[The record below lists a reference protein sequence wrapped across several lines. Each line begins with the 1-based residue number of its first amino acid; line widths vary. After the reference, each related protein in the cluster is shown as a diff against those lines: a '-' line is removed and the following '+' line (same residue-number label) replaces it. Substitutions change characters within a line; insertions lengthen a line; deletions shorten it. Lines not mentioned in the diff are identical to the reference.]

1 MATNP
6 IVIDALPEPTVEPA
20 SARRKA
26 CDLCFTKKIKCDML
40 KPVCSNCKLYNA
52 DCQTT
57 SVARK
62 RQTNSRP
69 KQAVKIR
76 EAETKELA
84 EENESLKKRLARIEE
99 QLQQI
104 LEAAKQEHALAT
116 ASAPVSSTNGST
128 PEELA
133 RKCSPE
139 ELKGPSAWRF
149 DPVEPSLYHG
159 PGDDDLPLPPLD
171 QLMPY
176 VDHYFNT
183 FNRALPLFD
192 QAVFM
197 RMMRDW
203 HHTDRPKRD
212 RAIWAAILMVCAM
225 GLRSPIP
232 GDEAPTIDQRART
245 DWANRCMRN
254 AQSVMSELVTRE
266 KDLLGVQVL
275 LSLVC
280 LFHNSSDSRPASVLV
295 GTAVRLAQRLQLHS
309 NASSRLY
316 APGEV
321 LLRHRVF
328 WIAYLFDKDLSLRGQ
343 APSAQQDADI
353 DISLP
358 PMNPPDGAGLIYTS
372 DKKTCLNTF
381 RIRLGLSHIQGKIFD
396 NLYSNRA
403 SKVQGAERRQRIAAL
418 STMLE
423 QWYARIPPA
432 FRIEH
437 VSSTV
442 DESELV
448 QMVKLHHAYLL
459 AVVHT
464 HGIYS
469 HESEWFG
476 RISSMSKA
484 MIQDYA
490 MTILGPTSKRAT
502 ESQEPP
508 MAQGWKQCVDL
519 SRKCIRLFQDATPT
533 ECLIWQCS
541 CAHFSGLIVLLA
553 NNLMHPTHP
562 DAWIDQELSNKA
574 VKLLNDL
581 VSVLPAN
588 AFDTLCVVVNELQK
602 KASTAVDAAR
612 LAAAQTDWMQA
623 SDGNLLL
630 EDLGDEMGFPV
641 FADDEDITGAFELDD
656 TWDHL
661 LSNDNAVVGG
671 AEFQA

>member
-1 MATNP
+1 MSGSQDP
-6 IVIDALPEPTVEPA
+6 IL
-20 SARRKA
+20 A

-40 KPVCSNCKLYNA
+40 KPICSNCKLYSA
-52 DCQTT
+52 DCRTT

-62 RQTNSRP
+62 RQPNSRP

-84 EENESLKKRLARIEE
+84 EENASLKERLARIEQ
-99 QLQQI
+99 QLQQV
-104 LEAAKQEHALAT
+104 LQAAKQEHALAT
-116 ASAPVSSTNGST
+116 ASVPVSSTNDST
-128 PEELA
+128 PEEVA

-159 PGDDDLPLPPLD
+159 PGDEDLPLPPLD
-171 QLMPY
+171 HLMPY
-176 VDHYFNT
+176 IDHYFDT

-203 HHTDRPKRD
+203 HHTDHPKRD

-232 GDEAPTIDQRART
+232 GDETPTIDQRART
-245 DWANRCMRN
+245 DWVNRCMRN
-254 AQSVMSELVTRE
+254 AQSVMSELVIRE

-309 NASSRLY
+309 NASSRSY
-316 APGEV
+316 APVEV
-321 LLRHRVF
+321 LQRQRVF

-353 DISLP
+353 DIPLP

-372 DKKTCLNTF
+372 DKKACLNTF
-381 RIRLGLSHIQGKIFD
+381 RIRLDLSHIQGKIFD

-403 SKVQGAERRQRIAAL
+403 RKVQGAERRQRVAAL
-418 STMLE
+418 SNMLE

-432 FRIEH
+432 FCIEH
-437 VSSTV
+437 VLSTV
-442 DESELV
+442 GESELV

-464 HGIYS
+464 QGIYS
-469 HESEWFG
+469 SESQWFG
-476 RISSMSKA
+476 RISSMSKS

-490 MTILGPTSKRAT
+490 MTILGPTSKYAT
-502 ESQEPP
+502 RSQEPP

-533 ECLIWQCS
+533 ECLIC

-553 NNLMHPTHP
+553 NNLMQPTHP
-562 DAWIDQELSNKA
+562 DAWMDQELSNKA
-574 VKLLNDL
+574 VELLNNL
-581 VSVLPAN
+581 ASVLPAN
-588 AFDTLCVVVNELQK
+588 ALETLCVVVNELHG
-602 KASTAVDAAR
+602 KASKAVDAAR
-612 LAAAQTDWMQA
+612 LEAAQTDWMQA
-623 SDGNLLL
+623 SDCNLLL
-630 EDLGDEMGFPV
+630 ENLGDEIGFPI
-641 FADDEDITGAFELDD
+641 FAGDEDITGAFELDD

-661 LSNDNAVVGG
+661 LSNDNVVVGG
-671 AEFQA
+671 AEFQT